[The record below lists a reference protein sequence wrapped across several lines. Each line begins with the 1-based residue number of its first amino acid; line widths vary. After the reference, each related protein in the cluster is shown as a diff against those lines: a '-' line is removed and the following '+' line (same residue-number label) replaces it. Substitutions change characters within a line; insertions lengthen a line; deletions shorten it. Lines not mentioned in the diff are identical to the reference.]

1 VNQVGNSY
9 RVVIAASAARLE
21 RKWEPD
27 LPGQRAPKGGGGS
40 NAGRPG
46 PSTAGRQVTTWSA
59 ESRRNLRWALSSIPW
74 EEVGRR
80 PAMVTLT
87 YPGNWQELAP
97 NGPVVARQFR
107 ALQERWYRRWGERM
121 RGVWIRE
128 FQTRG
133 APHFH
138 MYVGLPEG
146 LDADEYKALVRRTIR
161 RKQAERTKGK
171 FEARRVAGYMTGQFG
186 RWLLKA
192 WNEILKGGPL
202 HAKRGADVAPMFWD
216 ATVQEA
222 EAGRVNWAKISNYLW
237 RESGKR
243 GQKTAPDG
251 FVPPGRS
258 WGMLV
263 VRPRASETELEAA
276 VAMEARRVMYGIYRG
291 QAKRDQER
299 RGKRGKIRKPYR
311 GRDGLVVF
319 GLDREESRRIILWAM
334 EQAVVK
340 AEVRV
345 SGER

>member
-1 VNQVGNSY
+1 MSRVGNSY
-9 RVVIAASAARLE
+9 RVVIAESAARLE
-21 RKWEPD
+21 RTWEPD

-46 PSTAGRQVTTWSA
+46 PSTAGRRVTTWSA
-59 ESRRNLRWALSSIPW
+59 GSRSRLRWALASIPW

-87 YPGNWQELAP
+87 YPGNWEELAP
-97 NGPVVARQFR
+97 NGPAVAKQFR
-107 ALQERWYRRWGERM
+107 ALQERWHRRWGERM

-146 LDADEYKALVRRTIR
+146 LDDDEYKDLVRRTIR

-171 FEARRVAGYMTGQFG
+171 FYARATAGYMEGPFG
-186 RWLLKA
+186 RWLLRS
-192 WNEILKGGPL
+192 WNETVKGGSY
-202 HAKRGADVAPMFWD
+202 HSKRGADVAPMFWGG
-216 ATVQEA
+216 TVQEA

-237 RESGKR
+237 RESGKW

-251 FVPPGRS
+251 FFPPGRS

-263 VRPRASETELEAA
+263 VRPRASETELEVA

-291 QAKRDQER
+291 QMRREQER
-299 RGKRGKIRKPYR
+299 KGERGQIRTPYR

-319 GLDREESRRIILWAM
+319 GLEREDSRRIILWAM
-334 EQAVVK
+334 EEAACK
-340 AEVRV
+340 AEARV
-345 SGER
+345 LGWR